1 MLYDFYVQDSQ
12 FDSSPAASLE
22 SPSVAMEQ
30 PTERMNLVL
39 TSTWGVSSPLNGS
52 PSSTSQHDSVLFSKD
67 LASHIDL
74 DTSALVDN
82 LVHGSS
88 SEDVDASPSFKDRSK
103 DVHHSS
109 SPLSH
114 GHGRFGKGQYGMNRR
129 HDNQQ
134 QRRVAIDPRMMGN
147 TSFPVMMY
155 PMAISSPAG
164 TMPNNA
170 VYMTPEQTG
179 KCGPDVDPFV
189 RVLVSAKRAPL

>member
-1 MLYDFYVQDSQ
+1 
-12 FDSSPAASLE
+12 
-22 SPSVAMEQ
+22 
-30 PTERMNLVL
+30 MNLVL

-67 LASHIDL
+67 LSTQIDL

-88 SEDVDASPSFKDRSK
+88 NEDVDSSPSFKDRSK
-103 DVHHSS
+103 DVHSN

-114 GHGRFGKGQYGMNRR
+114 GHGRFGKGHYGMGRR
-129 HDNQQ
+129 QDNQQ
-134 QRRVAIDPRMMGN
+134 QRRVAIDPRMIGN

-164 TMPNNA
+164 TIPNSA
-170 VYMTPEQTG
+170 VYMSSEQTG
-179 KCGPDVDPFV
+179 
-189 RVLVSAKRAPL
+189 L